1 MNSKV
6 QPGFADRLTTQAE
19 AKKAL
24 LSKFKPKAAVTAPEG
39 AMTRDQVKAQERE
52 AARKARAEAK
62 AAAEELR
69 RQQQMSRAASALAD
83 VQNQLEAKRNER
95 KERKAAAK
103 EDARL
108 RKQLRKV

>member
-1 MNSKV
+1 MNAKV
-6 QPGFADRLTTQAE
+6 QPGFADRLSTQAE

-24 LSKFKPKAAVTAPEG
+24 LAKFKPKAAVTAPEG
-39 AMTRDQVKAQERE
+39 ALTREQVKAQERE

-83 VQNQLEAKRNER
+83 AQAQLEAMRADR
-95 KERKAAAK
+95 KDRKSAA
-103 EDARL
+103 
-108 RKQLRKV
+108 